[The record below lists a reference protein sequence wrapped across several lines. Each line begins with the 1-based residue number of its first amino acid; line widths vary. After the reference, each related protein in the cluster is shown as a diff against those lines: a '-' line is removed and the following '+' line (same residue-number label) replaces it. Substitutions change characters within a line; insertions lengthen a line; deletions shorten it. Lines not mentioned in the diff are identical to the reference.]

1 MRQKFLNNNTQ
12 STHNS
17 NKLFTDYHIQTKNNP
32 IIQNNLF
39 RNKSKNQQLNIS
51 RNFESGNK
59 ITFVNDENSINNK
72 NEYNK
77 PKKSQIR
84 EYSKKLFLE
93 KRRKERLEEL
103 KPIKLDL
110 AKNISVCSLVSP
122 KKDEI

>member
-32 IIQNNLF
+32 IIQSNLF

-51 RNFESGNK
+51 RNFEFGNK

-72 NEYNK
+72 NENK

-93 KRRKERLEEL
+93 KRRKER
-103 KPIKLDL
+103 
-110 AKNISVCSLVSP
+110 
-122 KKDEI
+122 